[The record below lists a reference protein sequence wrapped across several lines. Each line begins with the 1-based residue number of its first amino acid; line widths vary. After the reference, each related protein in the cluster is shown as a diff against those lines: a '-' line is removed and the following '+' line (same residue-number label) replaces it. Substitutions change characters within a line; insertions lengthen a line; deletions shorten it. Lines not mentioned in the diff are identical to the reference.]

1 VNYTP
6 ITVGA
11 AFLLFGGWYVLS
23 AHKWFKGPVRQGD
36 DAELARI
43 ESEYDTPAS
52 AGVPTAGS

>member
-1 VNYTP
+1 MNYTP
-6 ITVGA
+6 ITVGS

-43 ESEYDTPAS
+43 ESEYEGPGA
-52 AGVPTAGS
+52 AAVPTAGG